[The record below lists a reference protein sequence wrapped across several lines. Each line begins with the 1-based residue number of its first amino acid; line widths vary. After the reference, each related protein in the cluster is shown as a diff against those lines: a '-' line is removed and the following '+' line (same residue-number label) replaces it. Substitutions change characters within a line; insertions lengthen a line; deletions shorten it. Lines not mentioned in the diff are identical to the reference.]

1 MRIVWTKEEKRALR
15 DCMIDM
21 CYVTPSYSNK
31 GLLQRAQEEVIPYER
46 RTKITDQKVFTY
58 KNMINEARMEAEK
71 HRIKQVQ
78 VKPAPVPEP
87 VPVPMEYAKPT
98 IGDLFEQ
105 LLEAVVDRV
114 IAKMAVQPVEKTQ
127 TLEELSKTFDEMY
140 GEWKKAPLQPTP
152 SLMEQLSK
160 LTIRKQP
167 VKKPTALI
175 IGLNGHQMECIKQ
188 WRPEVDFTFVT
199 AEQALSHYTINKDHT
214 FLMTRFINHS
224 VQSKYRKHPNLHYCN
239 GSVSELKTLLHGIFN
254 RQSVGA

>member
-31 GLLQRAQEEVIPYER
+31 GLLQHAQEEVIPFER
-46 RTKITDQKVFTY
+46 RVKITDQRVFNY
-58 KNMINEARMEAEK
+58 KALINEAREAAEK
-71 HRIKQVQ
+71 HRQSVVKKPVEPPKAPEPPVRKLDTLGEVFEMFIDAVADRIMDKMIAAKQQVEKIE
-78 VKPAPVPEP
+78 VKPEEP
-87 VPVPMEYAKPT
+87 MGLGRGWLDELEKLSIRSKEAK
-98 IGDLFEQ
+98 
-105 LLEAVVDRV
+105 VR
-114 IAKMAVQPVEKTQ
+114 
-127 TLEELSKTFDEMY
+127 
-140 GEWKKAPLQPTP
+140 
-152 SLMEQLSK
+152 
-160 LTIRKQP
+160 R
-167 VKKPTALI
+167 PTALI
-175 IGLNGHQMECIKQ
+175 VGLNGHQMECIKQ
-188 WRPEVDFTFVT
+188 TRPEVDFTFVT